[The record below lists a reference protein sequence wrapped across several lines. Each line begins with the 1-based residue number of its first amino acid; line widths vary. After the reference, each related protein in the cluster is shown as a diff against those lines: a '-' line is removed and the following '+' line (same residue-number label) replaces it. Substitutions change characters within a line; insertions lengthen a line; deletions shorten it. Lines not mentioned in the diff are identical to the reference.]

1 MLYIVVIYIRD
12 FSNHIMCLSI
22 FVLINSSE
30 ITPPANEAENEN
42 RGLYCEAGFVL
53 IQEHSVLMMDFL
65 NY

>member
-12 FSNHIMCLSI
+12 FSNHIICLSI
-22 FVLINSSE
+22 FVLNNSCE
-30 ITPPANEAENEN
+30 ITPAANGAENEN
-42 RGLYCEAGFVL
+42 RGLYCKAGFVL